1 MKEMT
6 SETIKFEP
14 QILANLIENQK
25 NSIVSKVLSKKESGS
40 VTLFAF
46 SAGQG
51 LSEHTSPFEALI
63 YLVDGQAEI
72 TIGGTKNSVN
82 ANEIIKLPA
91 NIAHAVKAVRD
102 FKMLLI
108 MIKE

>member
-1 MKEMT
+1 MSNATEIT
-6 SETIKFEP
+6 EP
-14 QILANLIENQK
+14 QILGDLIEHQTD
-25 NSIVSKVLSKKESGS
+25 SIVSKVLTKKKSGS

-46 SAGQG
+46 SARQE

-63 YLVDGQAEI
+63 YLIAGQAEI

-82 ANEIIKLPA
+82 AKQIIKLPA
-91 NIAHAVKAVRD
+91 NIPHAVKAVTD

>member
-1 MKEMT
+1 MSNT
-6 SETIKFEP
+6 TVITEP
-14 QILANLIENQK
+14 QILGDLIEHQTD
-25 NSIVSKVLSKKESGS
+25 SIVSKVLTKKKSGS

-46 SAGQG
+46 CTRQE

-63 YLVDGQAEI
+63 YLIDGQAEI

-82 ANEIIKLPA
+82 AKQIIKLPA
-91 NIAHAVKAVRD
+91 NIPHAVKAVTD